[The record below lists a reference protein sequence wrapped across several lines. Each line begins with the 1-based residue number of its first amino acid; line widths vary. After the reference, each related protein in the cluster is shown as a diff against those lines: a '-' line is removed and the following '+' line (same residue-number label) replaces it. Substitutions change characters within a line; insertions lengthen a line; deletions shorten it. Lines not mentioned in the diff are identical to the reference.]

1 MIALWLQLG
10 LAHGGADPVADALTE
25 ALRIELDLALETLH
39 LPGHPSPHFI
49 AYEVLDGQVAT
60 AEASLGAIVIES
72 QVPHRKLRVDVRVGS
87 PALDS
92 SNFSSFGARGGV
104 EARGLPL
111 EPNVVAFRRE
121 IWLATDEA
129 HKGAV
134 ETYAT
139 KMAAR
144 EGQPGPFLP
153 DQAPAKSLQGEPIP
167 VPAVDLGA
175 LSELTRTLSG
185 MWREV
190 PGIEKAQ
197 VTARDWQ
204 GRRLLL
210 TSEGAQIW
218 MPTGATVVRLTA
230 AVRNDAG
237 ALVHTHRNWV
247 ARSPADLPT
256 LAQMEDEVAS
266 ARDWLMAAKA
276 APVEEEF
283 LGPVIFEG
291 PAAVELFRQLLLPEI
306 SGTPPEGEP
315 PDPFGD
321 PIQPLT
327 HARLGRRLLPDGW
340 TVVDDP
346 VAHPELPGA
355 SALDFEGVP
364 TQRVEVVQ
372 GGVLREVLMSRIPRA
387 DRTQS
392 NGHGRGLG
400 VERREGLPSV
410 VEITP
415 PRSRS
420 TKAMHRA
427 AHKLARQAGVPHVLL
442 IRQMEAPAMSEDFQ
456 VAFSGDGPLSGLTQP
471 LEVVRLYPGGREE
484 PVRGLEFVGADR
496 RVLRDIVMAGP
507 MHMPTGVMDAG
518 PGARRRNIGSLG
530 GLPASWT
537 VPTVLVAELEL
548 RGRSGVDPRTL
559 SPPPRDQSAS
569 ISASRLSSRD

>member
-153 DQAPAKSLQGEPIP
+153 DQAPAKPLQGEPIP
-167 VPAVDLGA
+167 VPAVDLGV

-210 TSEGAQIW
+210 TSEGTQIW

-230 AVRNDAG
+230 AVRNEAG

-283 LGPVIFEG
+283 LGPFVANTGNHVFPCLVAYVMSEDCISCCA
-291 PAAVELFRQLLLPEI
+291 PAARNFNVLILHPRPV
-306 SGTPPEGEP
+306 
-315 PDPFGD
+315 
-321 PIQPLT
+321 
-327 HARLGRRLLPDGW
+327 RRNFDGNY
-340 TVVDDP
+340 TGIFSKSKRSPALV
-346 VAHPELPGA
+346 HFSNFGA
-355 SALDFEGVP
+355 SA
-364 TQRVEVVQ
+364 
-372 GGVLREVLMSRIPRA
+372 
-387 DRTQS
+387 
-392 NGHGRGLG
+392 
-400 VERREGLPSV
+400 
-410 VEITP
+410 
-415 PRSRS
+415 
-420 TKAMHRA
+420 K
-427 AHKLARQAGVPHVLL
+427 
-442 IRQMEAPAMSEDFQ
+442 
-456 VAFSGDGPLSGLTQP
+456 
-471 LEVVRLYPGGREE
+471 
-484 PVRGLEFVGADR
+484 
-496 RVLRDIVMAGP
+496 VLRDW
-507 MHMPTGVMDAG
+507 TG
-518 PGARRRNIGSLG
+518 L
-530 GLPASWT
+530 L
-537 VPTVLVAELEL
+537 
-548 RGRSGVDPRTL
+548 
-559 SPPPRDQSAS
+559 
-569 ISASRLSSRD
+569 